1 VPDLGVNQ
9 IQETVELARRMSTK
23 TYSAPYWLNWS
34 VVGLFACH
42 KENQRYT
49 FISVILERRVLSWSP
64 KEFLQDIKRRLTL
77 TLHETIGNIE
87 FKLQQRFNKHF
98 YSEMIESNKTL
109 CANPASTNFDFYAP
123 KVLKTDSKVIDES
136 ACIYCQLIPVNE
148 FQASSFFI
156 TELYYCDQVVFN
168 ETEFERMGTSVYVH
182 AVNKVFHEFEY
193 QIVTRESSS
202 FVHVCANKAS
212 YVPAKNQG
220 ISVQVT
226 VQSFMFL
233 ILCETFIQNALG

>member
-1 VPDLGVNQ
+1 
-9 IQETVELARRMSTK
+9 MSTN

-64 KEFLQDIKRRLTL
+64 IEFLQDIKRRLTL
-77 TLHETIGNIE
+77 PLHETIGNIG

-98 YSEMIESNKTL
+98 YSEMIESNNIL

-123 KVLKTDSKVIDES
+123 KVLKTDAKVIDKS

-168 ETEFERMGTSVYVH
+168 ETEFERNGNSVYVH

-212 YVPAKNQG
+212 YVPVKNQG

-226 VQSFMFL
+226 VQSFIFL
-233 ILCETFIQNALG
+233 MLCETFIQNALG